1 MHCLLQGDRFI
12 PNRSGID
19 FEAASF
25 NLTKENQLGMSD
37 DTDASLPAKDEYQ
50 NMLAASMQ
58 VGNDSGRILA
68 FKHKAPAAPEGYDNS
83 LRGLYNQNLGPAPA
97 KKQSRHIPTTMERI
111 LDAPD
116 LVDDYY
122 LNLLDWSC
130 HNVVRQQRQELESHM
145 PEAMPPCRYI

>member
-1 MHCLLQGDRFI
+1 M
-12 PNRSGID
+12 D
-19 FEAASF
+19 FEGASF
-25 NLTKENQLGMSD
+25 NLTKENQLGATD
-37 DTDASLPAKDEYQ
+37 DTVSSLPKDEYQ
-50 NMLAASMQ
+50 TMLASSMQ

-130 HNVVRQQRQELESHM
+130 NNVVRPRGQGRRLLLMRALKAACARGHAL
-145 PEAMPPCRYI
+145 PAAPL